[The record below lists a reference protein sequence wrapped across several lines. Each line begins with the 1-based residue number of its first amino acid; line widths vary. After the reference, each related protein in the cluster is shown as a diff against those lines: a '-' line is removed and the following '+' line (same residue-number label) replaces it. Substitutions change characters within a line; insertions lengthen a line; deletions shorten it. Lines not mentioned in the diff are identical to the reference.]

1 MAAAGDGGESH
12 CRDALREAF
21 GDSSGSDSDT
31 PAGVSPGAGRGHWRW
46 EAVAG
51 VRGLWLCAAFLS
63 ADEQARLL
71 NAIQKEGWFVDAN
84 NQAMRFGDLPSW
96 AVELSAL
103 IREAICVGD
112 TSVGLDAEVTNE
124 DEDACPL
131 PSDLLWREPF
141 FNQMIANRYRP
152 GYLCSC

>member
-1 MAAAGDGGESH
+1 MAAAGDRDESH

-31 PAGVSPGAGRGHWRW
+31 PAACVSPGAGRGHWRW

-71 NAIQKEGWFVDAN
+71 GAIQRGESSSVAGTSCS
-84 NQAMRFGDLPSW
+84 LPSSSSCEQKKGIFL
-96 AVELSAL
+96 ASCSVNLVSVIKNVERTSL
-103 IREAICVGD
+103 IIIR
-112 TSVGLDAEVTNE
+112 
-124 DEDACPL
+124 
-131 PSDLLWREPF
+131 
-141 FNQMIANRYRP
+141 
-152 GYLCSC
+152 

>member
-71 NAIQKEGWFVDAN
+71 NAIQQGESSVAGTSCSLPHLVVSKKGNIFSFVFCLIWF
-84 NQAMRFGDLPSW
+84 QSGH
-96 AVELSAL
+96 
-103 IREAICVGD
+103 
-112 TSVGLDAEVTNE
+112 
-124 DEDACPL
+124 
-131 PSDLLWREPF
+131 
-141 FNQMIANRYRP
+141 
-152 GYLCSC
+152 YLFVKGRSISLCDD

>member
-31 PAGVSPGAGRGHWRW
+31 SAGVSLGAGRGHWRW
-46 EAVAG
+46 EPVAG

-71 NAIQKEGWFVDAN
+71 SAIQRGESSVV
-84 NQAMRFGDLPSW
+84 R
-96 AVELSAL
+96 
-103 IREAICVGD
+103 
-112 TSVGLDAEVTNE
+112 TS
-124 DEDACPL
+124 C
-131 PSDLLWREPF
+131 SLLHIVVSKKGIF
-141 FNQMIANRYRP
+141 DSIIKN
-152 GYLCSC
+152 